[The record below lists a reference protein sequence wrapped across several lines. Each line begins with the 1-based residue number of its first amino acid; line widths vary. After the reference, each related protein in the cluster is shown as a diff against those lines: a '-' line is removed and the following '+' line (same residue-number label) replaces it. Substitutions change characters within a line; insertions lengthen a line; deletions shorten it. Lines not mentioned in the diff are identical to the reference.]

1 MSFSNSARMMTEGL
15 DDGEACGKDGTVGC
29 SAPVHNQDSHAN
41 HAELYKHARIYD
53 VAFAYRDFA
62 AELAFLRAC
71 HARWGTGPTDSFLE
85 VAAGPGVHAIVAA
98 QAGMRATAL
107 DLAPSMMALCEK
119 KARDANV
126 DVTALVGDMRSFVLD
141 ETVALAFNPITS
153 ISYLRTVDAL
163 REHMRSIARA
173 LRPGGVYVVENNHPK
188 DFFTDVHFV
197 PSIWTMKEGD
207 LEVKT
212 TWLAECPP
220 KMDTAAQLYEA
231 VARYE
236 IDDGGHHSTVQ
247 DRAWLRMTL
256 PGELEL
262 AAQLA
267 GLEPCAVLGDLDV
280 NASFDDAG
288 WRAVSVF
295 AKPSTPEGTAKV

>member
-1 MSFSNSARMMTEGL
+1 MRDWL
-15 DDGEACGKDGTVGC
+15 DDGKPCGKDGTVGC
-29 SAPVHNQDSHAN
+29 TAPVHNHE
-41 HAELYKHARIYD
+41 ELYRHARVYD

-62 AELAFLRAC
+62 AEVSFLRAC
-71 HARWGTGPTDSFLE
+71 HARWGSGATDSFLE

-98 QAGMRATAL
+98 QAGMRAIAL
-107 DLAPSMMALCEK
+107 DLAPSMMALCDQ
-119 KARDANV
+119 KARAANV
-126 DVTALVGDMRSFVLD
+126 HVTTHVADMGAFEIAPESDPVALV
-141 ETVALAFNPITS
+141 FNPITS

-163 REHMRSIARA
+163 REHMRCVARV

-197 PSIWTMKEGD
+197 PSIWSMSDADAD
-207 LEVKT
+207 LTVKT

-220 KMDTAAQLYEA
+220 RMDTAKQLYEA

-236 IDDGGHHSTVQ
+236 IDHGGSHSVVQ

-256 PGELEL
+256 PAELEM

-267 GLEPCAVLGDLDV
+267 GLEPRALLGDLDV
-280 NASFDDAG
+280 NAGYDDSG
-288 WRAVSVF
+288 WRAVSIF
-295 AKPSTPEGTAKV
+295 AKP

>member
-1 MSFSNSARMMTEGL
+1 MSDWLDEGKP
-15 DDGEACGKDGTVGC
+15 CGKDGTVGC
-29 SAPVHNQDSHAN
+29 TAPVHNHE
-41 HAELYKHARIYD
+41 ELYRHARVYD
-53 VAFAYRDFA
+53 VAFGYRDFA
-62 AELAFLRAC
+62 AEMAFLRAC
-71 HARWGTGPTDSFLE
+71 HARFGTGPTDSFLE

-98 QAGMRATAL
+98 QAGMRAIAL
-107 DLAPSMMALCEK
+107 DLAPSMMALCER
-119 KARDANV
+119 KAEAAGV
-126 DVTALVGDMRSFVLD
+126 EVTAIVADMREFSIP
-141 ETVALAFNPITS
+141 EPVALAFNPITS

-188 DFFTDVHFV
+188 DFFTDIHFV
-197 PSIWTMKEGD
+197 PSIWSMTEGD
-207 LEVKT
+207 LTVKT

-236 IDDGGHHSTVQ
+236 IEDARGVSQVQ

-256 PGELEL
+256 PGELKL

-267 GLEPCAVLGDLDV
+267 GLEQRAILGDLDV
-280 NASFDDAG
+280 NATFDDKG

-295 AKPSTPEGTAKV
+295 TKLHPL